1 MNIDNLQIRNKLK
14 SVSSELTE
22 HGSNFKEA
30 QLQSTLEIDK
40 LNNLIQAMESDISS
54 ERNLVFAQISNLEKM
69 IQRIAALP
77 PQETTDDGQSMK
89 KSS

>member
-77 PQETTDDGQSMK
+77 PQETTDDGQFIK
-89 KSS
+89 EVY